1 MKARFLLLAAL
12 LPGAFLVSGLAGA
25 YTVKPGDTLYSLARS
40 SGLTVEALMRLNGLS
55 TPELRV
61 GQVLKLPGEGAA
73 TPAPAPVVPTP
84 ATPSPAQPAP
94 AKPAPTAPAK
104 LPTVAAAPNV
114 LKLPGLT
121 VTAPKSLKM
130 GDGFVLRL
138 SGEQAGNATVRFPS
152 ELGEDVRHPNEELR
166 PLWSGGQYVVPGR
179 VVLGKT
185 TPVVYEVRLGGDVV
199 RGQIPV
205 GDLGQRVQHL
215 NLPQSIS
222 KVLQDP
228 AREAEDA
235 AVEQAYLRRTPQQWQ
250 RPFAPALASGKATS
264 SSFGQPRTY
273 VQGGKVAY
281 HFGTD
286 YPAPVG
292 TPVLAVNDGTVVLA
306 GRYPVRGGL
315 VVIDHGAGVVSLY
328 FHQSKVTA
336 KVGQQVKRGQKV
348 GEVGST
354 GLSAGPHLHLEL
366 RVRGEGTNPAG
377 WMGKLWP

>member
-12 LPGAFLVSGLAGA
+12 LSGVAGA
-25 YTVKPGDTLYSLARS
+25 YTVKKGDTLYSLARG
-40 SGLTVEALMRLNGLS
+40 SGLTVDALMRLNGLS

-61 GQVLKLPGEGAA
+61 GQVIKLPGEGAA
-73 TPAPAPVVPTP
+73 TPATPAPAAPTP
-84 ATPSPAQPAP
+84 ATPAPAAPAP
-94 AKPAPTAPAK
+94 APAVPTK
-104 LPTVAAAPNV
+104 LPTVATAANV
-114 LKLPGLT
+114 LKLPGVT
-121 VTAPKSLKM
+121 ITAPKALKM
-130 GDGFVLRL
+130 GDGFALRL
-138 SGEQAGNATVRFPS
+138 SGEQAANVTVRFPS
-152 ELGEDVRHPNEELR
+152 ELGEDVRQPNEELR
-166 PLWSGGQYVVPGR
+166 PLWSGGQYIVPGR

-185 TPVVYEVRLGGDVV
+185 TPVIYEVRLGGDVV

-205 GDLGQRVQHL
+205 GGLGQRVQHL
-215 NLPQSIS
+215 NLPPSIS

-235 AVEQAYLRRTPQQWQ
+235 AVEQAYQRRTPQQWQ
-250 RPFAPALASGKATS
+250 QPFASALASGKATS

-273 VQGGKVAY
+273 VAGGKVAY
-281 HFGTD
+281 HYGTD
-286 YPAPVG
+286 YPAPSG
-292 TPVLAVNDGTVVLA
+292 TPVLAINDGTVVIA

-336 KVGQQVKRGQKV
+336 KVGQQIKRGQKV

-354 GLSAGPHLHLEL
+354 GLSAGPHLHLEV

-377 WMGKLWP
+377 WVGKLWP